1 MLNKIALLPKASALV
16 EEATQQSNIH
26 EDTKYAR
33 TIELWF
39 NQLSVTLLLAP
50 SCTLCVCVW
59 AFFSYYLMRLR
70 IPLLFAIVWTFAK
83 YCRIVL
89 LQYIIQYMLDTD
101 HHIYHCYYT
110 HSLKSSRTLMCYT
123 NTVYKLVPIILE
135 GAYTRY
141 IDANSFE

>member
-50 SCTLCVCVW
+50 SCTLCV
-59 AFFSYYLMRLR
+59 S
-70 IPLLFAIVWTFAK
+70 LL
-83 YCRIVL
+83 L
-89 LQYIIQYMLDTD
+89 LLLNAS
-101 HHIYHCYYT
+101 T
-110 HSLKSSRTLMCYT
+110 HSTTFCDSLNFC
-123 NTVYKLVPIILE
+123 
-135 GAYTRY
+135 
-141 IDANSFE
+141 